1 MPLNERPNLLKRVG
15 ISTSNHF
22 VQEDSG
28 IKILIDFHDDRA
40 KIPPS
45 S

>member
-28 IKILIDFHDDRA
+28 IKILIDFHDRA

>member
-15 ISTSNHF
+15 ISASNHF
-22 VQEDSG
+22 VREDSG
-28 IKILIDFHDDRA
+28 IKVLIDFHDGA
-40 KIPPS
+40 KIPLS